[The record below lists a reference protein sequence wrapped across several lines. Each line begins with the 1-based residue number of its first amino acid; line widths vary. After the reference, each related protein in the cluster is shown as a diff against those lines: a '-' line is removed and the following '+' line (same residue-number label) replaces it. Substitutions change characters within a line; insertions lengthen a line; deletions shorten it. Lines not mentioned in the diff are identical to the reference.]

1 MQVAS
6 NRKSK
11 VDMLP
16 DEIKEPLNELIR
28 SGRMQQKDIL
38 AEVHKMI
45 DEAGLGDE
53 AKPSR
58 TAFNRHVKRMEDTLK
73 RLRMGREVAEV
84 WVSKLGDAPT
94 SDVGRLLMEFVQT
107 MAIETSMSMME
118 GSDGEEG
125 KIVSPKALGQ
135 LALVIQRIETAS
147 MTSMKREKEIRAA
160 YAAEAADAVSDE
172 LRGLDGMSE
181 QLEDRIRG
189 ILLGKA

>member
-16 DEIKEPLNELIR
+16 DEIKVPLNALIR

-58 TAFNRHVKRMEDTLK
+58 TAFNRHVKRMEDTLR

-84 WVSKLGDAPT
+84 WVSKLGEAPV
-94 SDVGRLLMEFVQT
+94 SDVGKLLMEFVQT
-107 MAIETSMSMME
+107 MAVETSMNMLERSE
-118 GSDGEEG
+118 GEEG
-125 KIVSPKALGQ
+125 EVISPKALGQ
-135 LALVIQRIETAS
+135 LALVVQRIETAA
-147 MTSMKREKEIRAA
+147 MTSMKREKEIRDALLEEQRQKLEKLESKA
-160 YAAEAADAVSDE
+160 GVTKETLSTIREA
-172 LRGLDGMSE
+172 L
-181 QLEDRIRG
+181 G
-189 ILLGKA
+189 IV